1 MTIKYND
8 RRIKIPT
15 SIIKNSIFI
24 YAIKRKTGNEI
35 NKKQMRFF
43 YKKLKKLKKENLN
56 MTILKVEIN
65 NEQTIEF
72 IL

>member
-8 RRIKIPT
+8 RKIKIPT

-35 NKKQMRFF
+35 DKKQMIFF